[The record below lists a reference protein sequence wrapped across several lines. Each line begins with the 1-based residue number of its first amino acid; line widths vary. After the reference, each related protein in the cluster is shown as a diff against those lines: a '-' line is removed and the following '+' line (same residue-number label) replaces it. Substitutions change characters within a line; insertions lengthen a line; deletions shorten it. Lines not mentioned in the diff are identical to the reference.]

1 MAGSASGGNKLSP
14 NRNVTAVAGNGG
26 DKWGANGG
34 GITPIGGG
42 VAGQPGWDTPEANA
56 LTTGQTQTNYLTTG
70 PATRGTP
77 TRSILSDASRDA
89 LALGVAD
96 SSLTAGGSTAG

>member
-1 MAGSASGGNKLSP
+1 MSGVASGGNKLSP

-42 VAGQPGWDTPEANA
+42 VAGQTGWDTPEDNA
-56 LTTGQTQTNYLTTG
+56 LSTGQTQTNYLLAGTT
-70 PATRGTP
+70 PTNT
-77 TRSILSDASRDA
+77 TRSILSDSSRGA
-89 LALGVAD
+89 YSLQNAD
-96 SSLTAGGSTAG
+96 SALPVGRSTAG

>member
-42 VAGQPGWDTPEANA
+42 VTGQAGWDTPEDNA
-56 LTTGQTQTNYLTTG
+56 LTTGQTQTNYLVS
-70 PATRGTP
+70 GTAP
-77 TRSILSDASRDA
+77 RTATRSILSDASRGV
-89 LALGVAD
+89 LPLGSAD
-96 SSLTAGGSTAG
+96 SSLPANGSNAG